1 MIPQVID
8 MEETSG
14 RGKDKAKIFHIR
26 FQFCYESSKIFNK
39 KVSDYFLVF
48 ILKKLENC
56 DNKKKYSILFKIVIM
71 LFMVHYEIQNII
83 LNARNLKVRK
93 NIDLRM
99 FFTIKLF
106 LTNASHQ
113 FLKNGKILINY
124 TEKKIL
130 LNL

>member
-48 ILKKLENC
+48 ILKKHENC
-56 DNKKKYSILFKIVIM
+56 DNKIV
-71 LFMVHYEIQNII
+71 HC
-83 LNARNLKVRK
+83 ATR
-93 NIDLRM
+93 
-99 FFTIKLF
+99 
-106 LTNASHQ
+106 
-113 FLKNGKILINY
+113 
-124 TEKKIL
+124 EKKTYFASVKFDARAKRG
-130 LNL
+130 